1 MFGFGEHPSSDHGSH
16 ASNDA
21 CTHATDHYHDSV
33 HAFSRDAGHAV
44 DSAFGNGHHHVTAG
58 QMGVTPRNGKN
69 CTLSPDRSRKWFEV
83 AVLRLHASVHYGG
96 KLKLSAIP

>member
-1 MFGFGEHPSSDHGSH
+1 MFGFGEHHGSDHGSSH

-58 QMGVTPRNGKN
+58 QVVQDSIN
-69 CTLSPDRSRKWFEV
+69 V
-83 AVLRLHASVHYGG
+83 YGARQEMNQTCG
-96 KLKLSAIP
+96 SE